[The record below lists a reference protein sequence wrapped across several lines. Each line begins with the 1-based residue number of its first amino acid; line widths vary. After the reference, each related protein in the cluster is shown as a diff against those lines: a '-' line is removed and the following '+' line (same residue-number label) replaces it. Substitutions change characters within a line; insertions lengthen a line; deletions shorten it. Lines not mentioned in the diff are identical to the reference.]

1 MRKRND
7 NENHLLSDQNLRFT
21 CGNMS
26 SIREY
31 GFRVVLNFR
40 AMALILIPVLIRAI
54 TVICCS
60 SFSTE
65 GHPNLFPAAFARVIP
80 ECVRSSCKS
89 LSNSVTAERTCMV
102 IFLSGW
108 SDPPRPGLGNERE
121 YLKQPVVPPF
131 F

>member
-40 AMALILIPVLIRAI
+40 AMALILIQVLIRAI

-65 GHPNLFPAAFARVIP
+65 GHPNRFPARVRPLKLQISFKFRHSREDLHGHFP
-80 ECVRSSCKS
+80 VGLVRS
-89 LSNSVTAERTCMV
+89 T
-102 IFLSGW
+102 
-108 SDPPRPGLGNERE
+108 PPRAR
-121 YLKQPVVPPF
+121 Q
-131 F
+131 